1 MVFKLEVVHKKWTDY
16 SRAYE
21 DLLNLMMQYQF
32 DVETIPVLSTETE
45 KVNLCLNVQFILR
58 IYVAPLHLLYSI

>member
-1 MVFKLEVVHKKWTDY
+1 MVFKLEVIHKKWTDY

-45 KVNLCLNVQFILR
+45 KVGCCS
-58 IYVAPLHLLYSI
+58 YSHLGYQRQ

>member
-1 MVFKLEVVHKKWTDY
+1 MLHKETTNMVFKLEVVHKKWSDY

-32 DVETIPVLSTETE
+32 DVETIPVLPTETE
-45 KVNLCLNVQFILR
+45 KVDYLFLQ
-58 IYVAPLHLLYSI
+58 LHWLIFRKI

>member
-1 MVFKLEVVHKKWTDY
+1 MVFKLEVIHKKWTDY
-16 SRAYE
+16 TRAYE

-45 KVNLCLNVQFILR
+45 RVGSCS
-58 IYVAPLHLLYSI
+58 YSHLGYQRQ

>member
-1 MVFKLEVVHKKWTDY
+1 MVFKLEVVHKKWADY

-32 DVETIPVLSTETE
+32 DVETIPVLTSESE
-45 KVNLCLNVQFILR
+45 KVS
-58 IYVAPLHLLYSI
+58 PLISAYPYPLI